1 MHLLVSASAHFA
13 ITPDAALW
21 TSNASLGYSFWS
33 RYLDVFDEVRLLVR
47 SRPSAAPPD
56 GWQRAT
62 GAGIVARPLPDSV
75 GPGGFARNYTRI
87 AQAIRRALAEPGA
100 VQLRVPCHIGSEV
113 WRRLRA
119 GQPYGVEVVGDP
131 YDVFAPG
138 SVRHPLRPFFRRW
151 SVRELRRQCAGA
163 CGASYVTAWA
173 LQRRYPAS
181 QRSLATSFSDVEL
194 PDAAFVPAPR
204 PRRPEDGPRTVVMVG
219 TLAQLY
225 KAPDV
230 LIDAV
235 AACVRA
241 GLDLRLRVVGDG
253 KHRPE
258 LEARAVSQG
267 LGDRV
272 RFSGHLN
279 GGDAVRRELD
289 EADLFA
295 LPSHQEGLPRA
306 MIEAMARA
314 LPCVGST
321 VGGIPELLPPDDL
334 VPPGDVAALA
344 RTLAA
349 VVSDADRMAQMSARN
364 LARARAYGS
373 EALRPRR
380 IAFYQHLQAET
391 SRWLQAQPRHGR
403 PGV

>member
-13 ITPDAALW
+13 ITPDAVLW
-21 TSNASLGYSFWS
+21 TSNASFGYSFWA

-47 SRPSAAPPD
+47 SSPRATPPD
-56 GWQRAT
+56 GWNRAT
-62 GAGIVARPLPDSV
+62 GVGVVARPLPDSI
-75 GPGGFARNYTRI
+75 GPCAFARDYTRI
-87 AQAIRRALAEPGA
+87 AHVIRRALAERGA
-100 VQLRVPCHIGSEV
+100 VQLRIPCHIGGEV
-113 WRRLRA
+113 WRRLHTR
-119 GQPYGVEVVGDP
+119 QPYGVEVVGDP

-138 SVRHPLRPFFRRW
+138 SVRHPLRPFLRRW
-151 SVRELRRQCAGA
+151 FVRELRRQCAGA
-163 CGASYVTAWA
+163 CGASYVTERA
-173 LQRRYPAS
+173 LQRRYPPAP
-181 QRSLATSFSDVEL
+181 RSLSMSFSDVEL
-194 PDAAFVPAPR
+194 PDAAFVAAPR
-204 PRRPEDGPRTVVMVG
+204 PRRPEVGPRTIVMVG

-241 GLDLRLRVVGDG
+241 GLDLRLCLVGDG
-253 KHRPE
+253 KHRAE
-258 LEARAVSQG
+258 LEGRAASQG
-267 LGDRV
+267 LGDRA
-272 RFSGHLN
+272 RFCGHLN
-279 GGDAVRRELD
+279 GGDTVRRQLD

-314 LPCVGST
+314 LPCVGSA
-321 VGGIPELLPPDDL
+321 VGGIPELLPADDL

-344 RTLAA
+344 QKLAA

-364 LARARAYGS
+364 LAKARAYGS

-380 IAFYQHLQAET
+380 IAFYRHLQAET
-391 SRWLQAQPRHGR
+391 SRWLQPRHHHAR
-403 PGV
+403 HGV

>member
-1 MHLLVSASAHFA
+1 VHLVEH
-13 ITPDAALW
+13 
-21 TSNASLGYSFWS
+21 
-33 RYLDVFDEVRLLVR
+33 VEVHLLVR
-47 SRPSAAPPD
+47 SSPRATPPD
-56 GWQRAT
+56 GWSRAT
-62 GAGIVARPLPDSV
+62 GASVVARPLPDSI
-75 GPGGFARNYTRI
+75 GPFAFARNYTRI
-87 AQAIRRALAEPGA
+87 AQAIRRALVERGA
-100 VQLRVPCHIGSEV
+100 VQLRIPCHIGGEV

-119 GQPYGVEVVGDP
+119 RQPYGVEVVGDP

-138 SVRHPLRPFFRRW
+138 SVRHSLRPFFRWW

-163 CGASYVTAWA
+163 CGASYVTERA

-181 QRSLATSFSDVEL
+181 RGSLTMSFSDVEL
-194 PDAAFVPAPR
+194 PDAAFVLAPR
-204 PRRPEDGPRTVVMVG
+204 PRRPEVAPRTIVMVG

-241 GLDLRLRVVGDG
+241 GLDLRLCVVGDG

-258 LEARAVSQG
+258 LEARAGSQG
-267 LGDRV
+267 LADRT
-272 RFSGHLN
+272 RFCGHLT
-279 GGDAVRRELD
+279 GSDAVRRQLD
-289 EADLFA
+289 EADLFV
-295 LPSHQEGLPRA
+295 LPSRQEGLPRA

-321 VGGIPELLPPDDL
+321 VGGIPELLPPEDL
-334 VPPGDVAALA
+334 APPGDVAALA

-349 VVSDADRMAQMSARN
+349 VVSDPERMAQMSARS
-364 LARARAYGS
+364 LAKARAYAS

-380 IAFYQHLQAET
+380 IAFYRHLRAET
-391 SRWLQAQPRHGR
+391 SRWLQAPPRHGR
-403 PGV
+403 SGV